1 MTEQKSDKT
10 SSRASDQAPDDENEN
25 IYPIANWDVGPIEDH
40 KLVVFRPHFISTPG
54 QTAEEAEI
62 SRYYAMTIDQ
72 AKELR
77 LALESA
83 ISVLER

>member
-1 MTEQKSDKT
+1 MRVIMSEQ
-10 SSRASDQAPDDENEN
+10 ENES
-25 IYPIANWDVGPIEDH
+25 IYPIANWDVGPIEEH
-40 KLVVFRPHFISTPG
+40 KLVVFRPHYISSPE
-54 QTAEEAEI
+54 QTVEDAEI

-83 ISVLER
+83 IAVLER

>member
-1 MTEQKSDKT
+1 MSEHDHEQ
-10 SSRASDQAPDDENEN
+10 ENEN

-40 KLVVFRPHFISTPG
+40 KLVVFRPHFISSPG
-54 QTAEEAEI
+54 QTAEDAEI

-83 ISVLER
+83 IAVLER

>member
-1 MTEQKSDKT
+1 MSNQ
-10 SSRASDQAPDDENEN
+10 ENEN

-40 KLVVFRPHFISTPG
+40 KLVVFRPHFISNPG
-54 QTAEEAEI
+54 QLAEDAEI
-62 SRYYAMTIDQ
+62 SRYYAMTIEQ

-83 ISVLER
+83 ITVLER

>member
-1 MTEQKSDKT
+1 MSEQ
-10 SSRASDQAPDDENEN
+10 QNEN
-25 IYPIANWDVGPIEDH
+25 IYPIANWDMGPIEEH

-62 SRYYAMTIDQ
+62 SRYYALTLPQ

-77 LALESA
+77 QALETA
-83 ISVLER
+83 IAVLEAGS

>member
-1 MTEQKSDKT
+1 MSEQD
-10 SSRASDQAPDDENEN
+10 NEN

-40 KLVVFRPHFISTPG
+40 KLVVFRPHFISSPG
-54 QTAEEAEI
+54 QLAEDAEI

-83 ISVLER
+83 ITVLER

>member
-1 MTEQKSDKT
+1 MSEQD
-10 SSRASDQAPDDENEN
+10 NEN

-40 KLVVFRPHFISTPG
+40 KLVVFRPHFISSPG

-83 ISVLER
+83 IAVLER

>member
-1 MTEQKSDKT
+1 MSEHESAQ
-10 SSRASDQAPDDENEN
+10 ENEN

-40 KLVVFRPHFISTPG
+40 KLVVFRPHFISSPE
-54 QTAEEAEI
+54 QTVDDAQV
-62 SRYYAMTIDQ
+62 SRYYAMTIEQ

-83 ISVLER
+83 IAVLER